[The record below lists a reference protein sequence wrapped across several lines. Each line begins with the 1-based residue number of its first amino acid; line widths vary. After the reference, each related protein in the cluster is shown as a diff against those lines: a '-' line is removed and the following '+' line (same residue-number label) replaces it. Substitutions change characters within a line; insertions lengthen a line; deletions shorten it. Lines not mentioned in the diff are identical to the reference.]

1 MGSCAQV
8 KDCLSSNSEFTSDTI
23 KPASTMKTIVKRAS
37 MNNKGKIKFSLD
49 QSTDDQINPSLY
61 VREKRKKHLSAK
73 VNMKMTIESIVDAP
87 RLTTKFL
94 FQDEK
99 DNQELPKA
107 NDIAALANP
116 NSDVKVIESITDEEI
131 DFIRKILTDNNLV
144 YNFDEDTIE
153 EFVIGFF
160 AIEVPE
166 EHKLFEI
173 GQDAKAFYIIE
184 KGSVMLT
191 NKDGQSETLKDGNFF
206 GIEAF
211 DENDTAK
218 RIQTAKSTSKSQLLG
233 VSSEFYRSALVYM
246 NLKEMNEKVEMI
258 KKIILFRYL
267 EQYKQ
272 IGLCKHL
279 TLLHINRIQL

>member
-1 MGSCAQV
+1 M
-8 KDCLSSNSEFTSDTI
+8 
-23 KPASTMKTIVKRAS
+23 
-37 MNNKGKIKFSLD
+37 
-49 QSTDDQINPSLY
+49 
-61 VREKRKKHLSAK
+61 
-73 VNMKMTIESIVDAP
+73 
-87 RLTTKFL
+87 
-94 FQDEK
+94 
-99 DNQELPKA
+99 
-107 NDIAALANP
+107 
-116 NSDVKVIESITDEEI
+116 
-131 DFIRKILTDNNLV
+131 
-144 YNFDEDTIE
+144 
-153 EFVIGFF
+153 
-160 AIEVPE
+160 
-166 EHKLFEI
+166 FEI

-246 NLKEMNEKVEMI
+246 DLKEMNEKVEMI